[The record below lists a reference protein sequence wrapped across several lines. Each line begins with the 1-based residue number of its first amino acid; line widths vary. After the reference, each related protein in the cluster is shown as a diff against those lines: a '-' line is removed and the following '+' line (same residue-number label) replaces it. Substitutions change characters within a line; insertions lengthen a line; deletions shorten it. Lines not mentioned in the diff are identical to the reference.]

1 MINRVNLI
9 QIERQDPGFNGG
21 TPSNNENLKQ
31 RNEEVSKQKMQRI
44 YKNQGVG
51 NIDRRSSKGTQE
63 IIVTVKDAD
72 GVLHV
77 LIMRFVLVNSYFV
90 GRMVMRIRVLVKA
103 LEPFARTRV
112 LIGMCDGRGARLDDT
127 RQNSQMEL
135 DSEDSDLKVWLLN
148 INE

>member
-21 TPSNNENLKQ
+21 TPSNNENLEQ
-31 RNEEVSKQKMQRI
+31 RNEEVSKQKIQRI

-103 LEPFARTRV
+103 
-112 LIGMCDGRGARLDDT
+112 C
-127 RQNSQMEL
+127 
-135 DSEDSDLKVWLLN
+135 EDA
-148 INE
+148 